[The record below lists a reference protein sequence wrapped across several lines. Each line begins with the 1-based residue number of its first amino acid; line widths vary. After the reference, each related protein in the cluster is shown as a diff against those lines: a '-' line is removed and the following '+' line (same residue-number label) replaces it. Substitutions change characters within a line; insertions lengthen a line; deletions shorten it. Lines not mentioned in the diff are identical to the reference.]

1 MAIDWAGINWKK
13 GFNRLWL
20 FISVVIGVIM
30 FIYAYNSISPEEAPP
45 RRYRVFCDSVHW
57 GTCHISGFP
66 LDYQRV
72 SRQRVNV
79 GPIYGGTH
87 ETPVLCDCL

>member
-30 FIYAYNSISPEEAPP
+30 FIYAYNSISPEEAPLVAIV
-45 RRYRVFCDSVHW
+45 YFVIVFIGGHVTFRVFLW
-57 GTCHISGFP
+57 IIKGFR
-66 LDYQRV
+66 DK
-72 SRQRVNV
+72 
-79 GPIYGGTH
+79 G
-87 ETPVLCDCL
+87 